1 MRERIRINWRRRR
14 RGYCRR
20 HRAGKVRVE
29 AGEVGHY
36 DVVESRRMP
45 VGPPPTT
52 VEGLGG
58 LLTLVL
64 LGKMDVVG

>member
-1 MRERIRINWRRRR
+1 
-14 RGYCRR
+14 
-20 HRAGKVRVE
+20 
-29 AGEVGHY
+29 
-36 DVVESRRMP
+36 MP
-45 VGPPPTT
+45 VGPPSTT